1 VTPQAHTPPKPGAG
15 TVPPAAPLRVI
26 MNGDRIDIQASVDLE
41 GLKKLRTMLEKYQ
54 GILEMM
60 QPDNGEAAN

>member
-1 VTPQAHTPPKPGAG
+1 MVM
-15 TVPPAAPLRVI
+15 PL
-26 MNGDRIDIQASVDLE
+26 DQTD
-41 GLKKLRTMLEKYQ
+41 RTMLEKYQ